1 MYHYRKPFKS
11 LYSKWFYRII
21 FSILSFPLFLYA
33 LIKYIISYNKK
44 TTLGQIQEMSDL
56 EDALKKKYE
65 FLNRTQ
71 SKSSLQKEAR
81 QIYNRRNKNN
91 DLKSTNDFTSF
102 YTDILF
108 GKFPIIKIIFAF
120 PLFIVLSF
128 YLNPIVRYI
137 FERVVMTILV
147 MIGVVVVVF
156 TILYLSPMDAAYS
169 ILGPDATK
177 EQIHQFNEQHN
188 LNSPYLVQ
196 LWDAIKGVFTFDLGT
211 TYKGNDV
218 VTQTVGARIPIT
230 LLIAII
236 ALIIAIIIAI
246 PIGIVS
252 ALKRNSWLDVTLMVI
267 ALIGLSI
274 PNFWQG
280 LLFIL
285 AFSLKLDILP
295 PSYIPDNPISL
306 ILPVLVIGTA
316 MAASI
321 TRMTRSS
328 VLEVM
333 RNDYVT
339 TAYAKGLSTSQVVF
353 RHIMKNAIIPII
365 TLIGLLVAELLGG
378 SAVTE
383 QVFNING
390 IGRYIVQKQFVPDI
404 PAVMGGVV
412 YISIVISLV
421 NLAIDIFYAV
431 VDPKLREEI
440 KERE

>member
-1 MYHYRKPFKS
+1 MNHYQQAFKR
-11 LYSKWFYRII
+11 LYNKTFYRIL
-21 FSILSFPLFLYA
+21 FSLLSLPLFIYA
-33 LIKYIISYNKK
+33 ICKYLIIADKITDPAQTSEIEEIVAALKQKYIF
-44 TTLGQIQEMSDL
+44 LEQHRSDM
-56 EDALKKKYE
+56 
-65 FLNRTQ
+65 Q
-71 SKSSLQKEAR
+71 LQKEAH
-81 QIYNRRNKNN
+81 QIYRRRYRNN
-91 DLKSTNDFTSF
+91 DTKTTNDFTSF
-102 YTDILF
+102 YQGILF
-108 GKFPIIKIIFAF
+108 KNLIALKIIFAI

-128 YLNPIVRYI
+128 YLNPMIRYI
-137 FERVVMTILV
+137 FERIVMAVVVI
-147 MIGVVVVVF
+147 IGVIVVVF
-156 TILYLSPMDAAYS
+156 TILYLSPLDAAYS

-177 EQIHQFNEQHN
+177 AQIHQFNEAHH

-211 TYKGNDV
+211 TYKGNEV
-218 VTQTVGARIPIT
+218 VTHAVASRIPIT
-230 LLIAII
+230 LLLTVI
-236 ALIIAIIIAI
+236 ALIIAVVIAI
-246 PIGIVS
+246 PIGVVS
-252 ALKRNSWLDVTLMVI
+252 ALKRNSWLDVILMTL

-285 AFSLKLDILP
+285 AFSLKLDVLP
-295 PSYIPDNPISL
+295 PSYMPDNPLSL

-316 MAASI
+316 IAASI

-328 VLEVM
+328 VLEIM
-333 RNDYVT
+333 RNDYVM
-339 TAYAKGLSTSQVVF
+339 TAYAKGLSTTQVVT
-353 RHIMKNAIIPII
+353 RHILKNAIIPII

-390 IGRYIVQKQFVPDI
+390 IGRYIVQKQLVPDI

-421 NLAIDIFYAV
+421 NLAIDIFYAI
-431 VDPKLREEI
+431 VDPKLRSEI

>member
-1 MYHYRKPFKS
+1 MQRYRKPFKS

-21 FSILSFPLFLYA
+21 FSLLSLPVFLYA
-33 LIKYIISYNKK
+33 WMIYIFKK
-44 TTLGQIQEMSDL
+44 DKITTLNHINEIRRL
-56 EDALKKKYE
+56 EEALKKKYD
-65 FLNRTQ
+65 FLNNP
-71 SKSSLQKEAR
+71 KSNVALQKEANH
-81 QIYNRRNKNN
+81 IYNQRNKFNN
-91 DLKSTNDFTSF
+91 EKITNDFSSF
-102 YTDILF
+102 YTQILF
-108 GKFPIIKIIFAF
+108 GNYPIIKIIFAF

-137 FERVVMTILV
+137 FERIIMTLIV
-147 MIGVVVVVF
+147 MIGVVIVVF

-177 EQIHQFNEQHN
+177 DQIHQFNDMHH

-196 LWDAIKGVFTFDLGT
+196 LWESIKGIFTFNLGM
-211 TYKGNDV
+211 TYKGNEI
-218 VTQTVGARIPIT
+218 VTHAVGARIPIT
-230 LLIAII
+230 LVIAFIALVIAI
-236 ALIIAIIIAI
+236 LIAI
-246 PIGIVS
+246 PIGIIS
-252 ALKRNSWLDVTLMVI
+252 ALKRNSWLDVTLMII

-285 AFSLKLDILP
+285 AFSLQLDIFP
-295 PSYIPDNPISL
+295 PSYIPDQPISL

-333 RNDYVT
+333 RNDYIM
-339 TAYAKGLSTSQVVF
+339 TAYAKGLSTTQVVI
-353 RHIMKNAIIPII
+353 RHILKNAIIPII
-365 TLIGLLVAELLGG
+365 TLIGLLIAELLGG

-390 IGRYIVQKQFVPDI
+390 IGRYIVQKQF
-404 PAVMGGVV
+404 
-412 YISIVISLV
+412 
-421 NLAIDIFYAV
+421 
-431 VDPKLREEI
+431 EI
-440 KERE
+440 GRAHV

>member
-1 MYHYRKPFKS
+1 MQRYRKPFKS

-21 FSILSFPLFLYA
+21 FSLLSLPVFLYTWM
-33 LIKYIISYNKK
+33 IYILKK
-44 TTLGQIQEMSDL
+44 DKITTLNHINEIRRL
-56 EDALKKKYE
+56 EEALKKKYD
-65 FLNRTQ
+65 FLNK
-71 SKSSLQKEAR
+71 SKSNVALQKEANH
-81 QIYNRRNKNN
+81 IYNQRNKFNN
-91 DLKSTNDFTSF
+91 EKITNDFSSF
-102 YTDILF
+102 YTQILF
-108 GKFPIIKIIFAF
+108 GKYPIIKIIFAF

-137 FERVVMTILV
+137 FERIIMTLIV
-147 MIGVVVVVF
+147 MIGVVIVVF

-177 EQIHQFNEQHN
+177 DQIHQFNDMHH

-196 LWDAIKGVFTFDLGT
+196 LWEAIKGIFTFNLGM
-211 TYKGNDV
+211 TYKGNEI
-218 VTQTVGARIPIT
+218 VTHAVGDRIPIT
-230 LLIAII
+230 LVIAFISLVIAI
-236 ALIIAIIIAI
+236 LIAI
-246 PIGIVS
+246 PIGIIS
-252 ALKRNSWLDVTLMVI
+252 ALKRNSWLDVTLMII

-295 PSYIPDNPISL
+295 PSYIPDQPISL

-333 RNDYVT
+333 RNDYIM
-339 TAYAKGLSTSQVVF
+339 TAYAKGLSTTQVVI
-353 RHIMKNAIIPII
+353 RHILKNAIIPII
-365 TLIGLLVAELLGG
+365 TLIGLLIAELLGG
-378 SAVTE
+378 SAITE

-404 PAVMGGVV
+404 PAIMGGVV
-412 YISIVISLV
+412 YISLVISLV
-421 NLAIDIFYAV
+421 NLAIDIFYAC

-440 KERE
+440 RERE

>member
-1 MYHYRKPFKS
+1 MYHYRRTFQS
-11 LYSKWFYRII
+11 IYSTWFYRIL
-21 FSILSFPLFLYA
+21 FSILSLPLFLYSF
-33 LIKYIISYNKK
+33 IKYLIVNNKK
-44 TTLGQIQEMSDL
+44 TTLEHIREISEL
-56 EDALKKKYE
+56 EDELKKKYN
-65 FLNRTQ
+65 FLNKNKT
-71 SKSSLQKEAR
+71 KSLLHKEANE
-81 QIYNRRNKNN
+81 IYNLRNKYI
-91 DLKSTNDFTSF
+91 DHKPTSDFPSF
-102 YTDILF
+102 HTDTLF
-108 GKFPIIKIIFAF
+108 GNYSIIKMIFAF
-120 PLFIVLSF
+120 PLFIVFSF

-137 FERVVMTILV
+137 FERIIMTIV
-147 MIGVVVVVF
+147 VIVGVIIVVF

-188 LNSPYLVQ
+188 LNSSYLVQ
-196 LWDAIKGVFTFDLGT
+196 LWDAIKGVFTFNLGT

-218 VTQTVGARIPIT
+218 VTEAIGARIPIT
-230 LLIAII
+230 LLIAVI
-236 ALIIAIIIAI
+236 AVIIAILIAI

-252 ALKRNSWLDVTLMVI
+252 ALKRNSWLDVTLMII

-285 AFSLKLDILP
+285 TFSLKLDILP

-306 ILPVLVIGTA
+306 ILPVLVIGTSI
-316 MAASI
+316 AASI

-328 VLEVM
+328 ALEVM

-339 TAYAKGLSTSQVVF
+339 TAYAKGLSTSQVVI

-365 TLIGLLVAELLGG
+365 TLIGLLLAELLGG

-390 IGRYIVQKQFVPDI
+390 IGRYIVQKQFIPDI

-421 NLAIDIFYAV
+421 NLAIDIFYAI

>member
-1 MYHYRKPFKS
+1 MQLYRKPFKS

-21 FSILSFPLFLYA
+21 FSLLSFPVFLYA
-33 LIKYIISYNKK
+33 WITYIFKKNKK
-44 TTLGQIQEMSDL
+44 TTLNQINEIKSL
-56 EDALKKKYE
+56 EAALKKKYD
-65 FLNRTQ
+65 FLNQ
-71 SKSSLQKEAR
+71 PKSNFALQKEANR
-81 QIYNRRNKNN
+81 IYNQRIKFNN
-91 DLKSTNDFTSF
+91 EKITDDFSSF
-102 YTDILF
+102 YTNILF
-108 GKFPIIKIIFAF
+108 GKYPIIKIIFAF

-128 YLNPIVRYI
+128 YLNPIIRYI
-137 FERVVMTILV
+137 FERIIMTFIVMV
-147 MIGVVVVVF
+147 GVVIVVF

-177 EQIHQFNEQHN
+177 DQIHQFNEIHH
-188 LNSPYLVQ
+188 LNSPYLIQ
-196 LWDAIKGVFTFDLGT
+196 LWEAIKGVFTFNLGT
-211 TYKGNDV
+211 TYKGNEI
-218 VTQTVGARIPIT
+218 VTHAVGARIPIT
-230 LLIAII
+230 LIIAFIALLIAI
-236 ALIIAIIIAI
+236 LIAI
-246 PIGIVS
+246 PIGIIS
-252 ALKRNSWLDVTLMVI
+252 ALKRNSWLDVTLMII

-295 PSYIPDNPISL
+295 PSYIPDQPISL

-333 RNDYVT
+333 RNDYIM
-339 TAYAKGLSTSQVVF
+339 TAYAKGLSTTQVVI
-353 RHIMKNAIIPII
+353 RHILKNAIIPII
-365 TLIGLLVAELLGG
+365 TLIGVLIAELLGG

-390 IGRYIVQKQFVPDI
+390 IGRYIVQKQFIPDI

-412 YISIVISLV
+412 YISLVISLV
-421 NLAIDIFYAV
+421 NLAIDIFYAC

>member
-1 MYHYRKPFKS
+1 MQRYRKPFKS

-21 FSILSFPLFLYA
+21 FSLLSLPVFLYTWM
-33 LIKYIISYNKK
+33 IYILKK
-44 TTLGQIQEMSDL
+44 DKITTLNHINEIRRL
-56 EDALKKKYE
+56 EEALKKKYD
-65 FLNRTQ
+65 FLNK
-71 SKSSLQKEAR
+71 SKSNVALQKEANH
-81 QIYNRRNKNN
+81 IYNQRNKFNN
-91 DLKSTNDFTSF
+91 EKITNDFSSF
-102 YTDILF
+102 YTQILF
-108 GKFPIIKIIFAF
+108 GKYPIIKIIFAF

-137 FERVVMTILV
+137 FERIIMTLIV
-147 MIGVVVVVF
+147 MIGVVIVVF

-177 EQIHQFNEQHN
+177 DQIHQFNDMHH

-196 LWDAIKGVFTFDLGT
+196 LWEAIKGIFTFNLGM
-211 TYKGNDV
+211 TYKGNEI
-218 VTQTVGARIPIT
+218 VTHAVGARIPIT
-230 LLIAII
+230 LVIAFISLVIAI
-236 ALIIAIIIAI
+236 LIAI
-246 PIGIVS
+246 PIGIIS
-252 ALKRNSWLDVTLMVI
+252 ALKRNSWLDVTLMII

-295 PSYIPDNPISL
+295 PSYIPDQPISL

-333 RNDYVT
+333 RNDYIM
-339 TAYAKGLSTSQVVF
+339 TAYAKGLSTTQVVI
-353 RHIMKNAIIPII
+353 RHILKNAIIPII
-365 TLIGLLVAELLGG
+365 TLIGLLIAELLGG

-412 YISIVISLV
+412 YISLVISLV
-421 NLAIDIFYAV
+421 NLAIDIFYAC

-440 KERE
+440 RERE

>member
-1 MYHYRKPFKS
+1 MYHYQKPFKS
-11 LYSKWFYRII
+11 LYSKWFYRVL
-21 FSILSFPLFLYA
+21 FSILSLPIFLYA
-33 LIKYIISYNKK
+33 CIKYLFVNDKK
-44 TTLGQIQEMSDL
+44 TTLGQIHELTEL
-56 EDALKKKYE
+56 ENALEKKYT
-65 FLNRTQ
+65 FLNQ
-71 SKSSLQKEAR
+71 PKSKSALQKEAR
-81 QIYNRRNKNN
+81 AIYNHRNRYNN
-91 DLKSTNDFTSF
+91 QKTTKDFTSF
-102 YTDILF
+102 FTDILF
-108 GKFPIIKIIFAF
+108 GKYPIIKIIFAF

-137 FERVVMTILV
+137 FERIIMTIVVMV
-147 MIGVVVVVF
+147 GVVIVVF
-156 TILYLSPMDAAYS
+156 TILYFSPMDAAYS

-177 EQIHQFNEQHN
+177 DQIHQFNEQHH

-196 LWDAIKGVFTFDLGT
+196 LWEAIKGVFTFNLGT
-211 TYKGNDV
+211 TYKGNDI
-218 VTQTVGARIPIT
+218 VTQAIGARIPIT
-230 LLIAII
+230 LLIAVI
-236 ALIIAIIIAI
+236 ALLIAILIAI
-246 PIGIVS
+246 PIGIIS
-252 ALKRNSWLDVTLMVI
+252 ALKRNTWLDITLMII

-285 AFSLKLDILP
+285 AFSLKLDIFP
-295 PSYIPDNPISL
+295 PSYIPENPLSL

-333 RNDYVT
+333 RNDYVM
-339 TAYAKGLSTSQVVF
+339 TAYAKGLSTTQVVI
-353 RHIMKNAIIPII
+353 RHIFKNAIIPII

-412 YISIVISLV
+412 YISLVISLV
-421 NLAIDIFYAV
+421 NLAIDIFYAI

-440 KERE
+440 KGRE